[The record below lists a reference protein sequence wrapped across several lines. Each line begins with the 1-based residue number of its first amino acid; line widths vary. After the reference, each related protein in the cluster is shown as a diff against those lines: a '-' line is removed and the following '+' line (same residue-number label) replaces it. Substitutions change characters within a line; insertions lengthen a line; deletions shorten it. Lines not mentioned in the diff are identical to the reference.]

1 MENNIYSN
9 EELDAYLKGQLAAAQ
24 ASELEKLI
32 PTDKNLQ
39 FQMNQQKLHINALEV
54 LLEDDLR
61 KKMKG
66 WEFETEASGLK
77 KSTLKFSI
85 YLALA
90 VAVLA
95 ALFFILKEKTTA
107 ITIPSKNSIAADTV
121 KTLPTTPGNKIVP
134 PSQTEK
140 LKQAQK
146 PSKKDIVQNVE
157 MAKEMPTVQ
166 SDIIENS
173 KKDLMAMVSDLN
185 TATLKGDNA
194 PNNLEDSVLHANY
207 KRIVNHNLGEAI
219 KNLRNVGTTNA
230 QWNVEMAKEMPTVQS
245 DIIENSKKDL
255 MAMVSDLNTATLK
268 GDNTPNNLED
278 SVLHANY
285 KRIVNH
291 NLGEAIKNLR
301 NVGTTNAQWE
311 LAISFYLN
319 GQFSEASP
327 IFEKLSKQTGFIEQE
342 TCAYYVALCIL
353 AQGNKQTAK
362 EQLTTIAKDTE
373 HPYSEKAQDLLQKL
387 K

>member
-95 ALFFILKEKTTA
+95 ALFFILKEKTTP

-121 KTLPTTPGNKIVP
+121 KTLPTTPENKIVP

-146 PSKKDIVQNVE
+146 PSKKDIVQ
-157 MAKEMPTVQ
+157 
-166 SDIIENS
+166 
-173 KKDLMAMVSDLN
+173 
-185 TATLKGDNA
+185 
-194 PNNLEDSVLHANY
+194 
-207 KRIVNHNLGEAI
+207 
-219 KNLRNVGTTNA
+219 
-230 QWNVEMAKEMPTVQS
+230 NVEMAKEMPTVQS